1 MGIHENKWVKL
12 LTFLWTHKTGLFIR
26 TVAEAGLLPCGRS
39 PEIGSWEHLA
49 GRCASQ
55 ASQTFSPRWVSQESK
70 ALLCHV
76 CTLITCIPSPFF
88 SECSPQETKRETVF
102 LHDTGPVLGLLRLS
116 PSAKH
121 SVYQWEPLF
130 GAQMREKRGLI
141 WYLLCTIYVWER
153 RESISAAF
161 KDKNFSMCFPPP
173 SAQCCF

>member
-76 CTLITCIPSPFF
+76 CILNIDYMYPITLLQWMQPTGN
-88 SECSPQETKRETVF
+88 QERDCF
-102 LHDTGPVLGLLRLS
+102 LAWHRASVRAS
-116 PSAKH
+116 PSLTFSKAFSLPVRTLVWSSNEGKERLDMV
-121 SVYQWEPLF
+121 SAMYNLCV
-130 GAQMREKRGLI
+130 RKKR
-141 WYLLCTIYVWER
+141 V
-153 RESISAAF
+153 
-161 KDKNFSMCFPPP
+161 NF
-173 SAQCCF
+173 CCI